1 MLLFAGHLAIRTEK
15 CEAPFVDQI
24 SVVFGIN
31 EGTEKDKEIAPVFL
45 TSLQVAQY
53 TSFGIGAK
61 PVKKV
66 TSSESKKHLEN
77 YHPCK
82 NNLAE
87 HSNTRC

>member
-24 SVVFGIN
+24 CVVFGLN
-31 EGTEKDKEIAPVFL
+31 EGTEKNKEIAPVFRP
-45 TSLQVAQY
+45 SLQVAQY
-53 TSFGIGAK
+53 TSFGTGAK

-66 TSSESKKHLEN
+66 TKSESNKHLGN
-77 YHPCK
+77 YHRCK

-87 HSNTRC
+87 YSNTSC